1 LGNPLKP
8 FKKFHFR
15 LFQVSSPVHLVG
27 MAWGKPWIEEEK
39 VLREM
44 SEQGKCE
51 RDL

>member
-1 LGNPLKP
+1 
-8 FKKFHFR
+8 
-15 LFQVSSPVHLVG
+15 

-51 RDL
+51 RFMKAENFLAESMKPS